1 MSAPAQVP
9 LTPAA
14 PLTRR
19 IALTGLTV
27 LTLINLLN
35 YLDRYVVAALL
46 TDLKSAHMNL
56 SDTRLGAL
64 MSGFLIVYL
73 CAAPVF
79 GAIADRGSRL
89 SPMAIGVLLWSLATG
104 LSGFARNFLQLFA
117 ARAAVGIGEA
127 AYGTIAPALLA
138 DYFVPA
144 NRGRVL
150 AVFNMAIPVGAA
162 LGYVVGGKVDAAYGW
177 RAAFFVAAVPGALL
191 ALWVLRLPDPRHGPT
206 LPARGSARSRG
217 LAHWLALYA
226 ALLRHAPYRFT
237 VLGYAAYTFAVGGLA
252 YWMPTF
258 LQTARHVPAQQAT
271 VEFGG
276 IVVVTGFV
284 GTLAGGWL
292 GDFWLRYSRE
302 GYLWMSS
309 LVTVLA
315 VPFALVALSAG
326 SVHLYY
332 PALVVAELLLF
343 MSAGPINSAIIN
355 QVAPGERASAIAL
368 SVFLIHLLGDVPSPL
383 AIGALSDAS
392 RSLATGVL
400 IVPLAIAVSAALWG
414 IAALASRRSSSGVGF
429 AAADA

>member
-1 MSAPAQVP
+1 MSAPSQLPA
-9 LTPAA
+9 TPAA
-14 PLTRR
+14 PLPSR

-27 LTLINLLN
+27 LTLINLFN
-35 YLDRYVVAALL
+35 YLDRYVVSALL
-46 TDLKSAHMNL
+46 TDLKNAHMGL
-56 SDTRLGAL
+56 TDTRLGAL

-89 SPMAIGVLLWSLATG
+89 RPIAVGVLLWSLATG
-104 LSGFARNFLQLFA
+104 LSGLARNFLQLFA

-144 NRGRVL
+144 RRGRVL

-162 LGYVVGGKVDAAYGW
+162 LGYVVGGLVNHAYGW
-177 RAAFFVAAVPGALL
+177 RAAFFAAGAPGLLL
-191 ALWVLRLPDPRHGPT
+191 ALAVLRLPDPRRA
-206 LPARGSARSRG
+206 PATPVRDSMRSRG
-217 LAHWLALYA
+217 LSHWLALYA

-258 LQTARHVPAQQAT
+258 LQSARHVPAQQAS
-271 VEFGG
+271 VGFGE
-276 IVVVTGFV
+276 IVVVTGVV

-292 GDFWLRYSRE
+292 GDLWLRYSRE
-302 GYLWMSS
+302 GYLWLSA
-309 LVTVLA
+309 LVTLLA
-315 VPFALVALSAG
+315 APFALVALTAASP
-326 SVHLYY
+326 HLYY
-332 PALVVAELLLF
+332 PAIVVAELLLF

-355 QVAPGERASAIAL
+355 QVAPSERASAIAL
-368 SVFLIHLLGDVPSPL
+368 SVFVIHLLGDVPSPL

-392 RSLATGVL
+392 GSLATGVL

-414 IAALASRRSSSGVGF
+414 IAALASRRSSAGVRC